1 MKTKDLKNLLA
12 KLMRNSGKDDQ
23 MFSSIN
29 GEVGI
34 TSVFQAGT
42 THVRTCVRSNVDLGA
57 NFTIP
62 APDFKRF
69 VTDWE
74 KMGKEITFFE
84 QGDEVF
90 VSIDNIAPFSF
101 WSKFENILFPMLIIP
116 TTEAHAIPEG
126 AEELK
131 KILQKDEPRF
141 ALNHWYLSGGAGW
154 ASDGFRILILDK
166 EKSTE
171 NAIAIPAFIN
181 PKDFTHAWE
190 EKDCLVLSGDG
201 IQVEYYDT
209 QERKNFY
216 KDSLRSYLDKL
227 PSPQASVEI
236 TSAIPAVGTKVI
248 FKFSEGKLTVCPQ
261 SSKFGKECDSY
272 DVPMNFTSTGN
283 LPENLALLTKFL
295 DTGLQ
300 LIGPKFSCFT
310 TPHLPAVFEN
320 SHYYYAVMPL
330 NLD

>member
-1 MKTKDLKNLLA
+1 MKTKDLKNLLV
-12 KLMRNSGKDDQ
+12 KLLRNAGKDDQ

-34 TSVFQAGT
+34 TSVFKVGT
-42 THVRTCVRSNVDLGA
+42 TPVRTCVRSKVDLGV

-90 VSIDNIAPFSF
+90 VTIDNISPFSF

-116 TTEAHAIPEG
+116 TTEAHPIPEG

-131 KILQKDEPRF
+131 KILSKDDPHF
-141 ALNHWYLSGGAGW
+141 AFNHWYISGGSGW
-154 ASDGFRILILDK
+154 ATDGFGILIYKREESL
-166 EKSTE
+166 EK
-171 NAIAIPAFIN
+171 AIAIPSFIN
-181 PKDFTHAWE
+181 PKDFTNAYE
-190 EKDCLVLSGDG
+190 EKECLLLVGDR
-201 IQVEYYDT
+201 IQVEYYDG
-209 QERKNFY
+209 QERTHFY
-216 KDSLRSYLDKL
+216 EDFLRKFYNSL

-236 TSAIPAVGTKVI
+236 ASNIPTVGTMVT
-248 FKFSEGKLTVCPQ
+248 FKFLEGKLTISTQ
-261 SSKFGKECDSY
+261 DGKTGKEVSSY
-272 DVPMNFTSTGN
+272 DVPMNFASTGN
-283 LPENLALLTKFL
+283 LPEKLALSPKFL
-295 DTGLQ
+295 DTGLH

-310 TPHLPAVFEN
+310 NPELPAVFEN
-320 SHYYYAVMPL
+320 SHYTYVVMPMR
-330 NLD
+330 LD